1 MRTTCEKREDI
12 LFGIWTAGNFS
23 ADDQRRQL
31 AHARKRECK
40 IEMELRS
47 IEYDQALLEP
57 LAPGIDARI
66 IRLETLLE
74 MKRAANR
81 RKDLADLAALEK
93 IAPYKK

>member
-1 MRTTCEKREDI
+1 MDRWKFFRRRPKAAAC
-12 LFGIWTAGNFS
+12 
-23 ADDQRRQL
+23 QRS
-31 AHARKRECK
+31 KRECK

-81 RKDLADLAALEK
+81 LKNLADLEALEK

>member
-1 MRTTCEKREDI
+1 MDRWK
-12 LFGIWTAGNFS
+12 FF
-23 ADDQRRQL
+23 RRRPK
-31 AHARKRECK
+31 AAACPRSKRECK